1 MKKSESPKKID
12 DCIVRIMRLAL
23 QVNRETEHDVFVNF
37 YGHVKSFEISV
48 CYGGWQP
55 PYVDDFKEKFYLDK
69 FTPDRLEQ
77 CAKIQAELEKLLNEK
92 NNGKDECTK

>member
-37 YGHVKSFEISV
+37 SGHVNLFLV
-48 CYGGWQP
+48 DVYYDGWSMP
-55 PYVDDFKEKFYLDK
+55 CKPDFKAEFFLDDLS
-69 FTPDRLEQ
+69 PDRFTR
-77 CAKIQAELEKLLNEK
+77 CAKIRTQLENLLNEK
-92 NNGKDECTK
+92 QGKIDKNA

>member
-37 YGHVKSFEISV
+37 SGHVNLFLV
-48 CYGGWQP
+48 DVYYDGWSM
-55 PYVDDFKEKFYLDK
+55 PYKPDFKAEFFLDDLS
-69 FTPDRLEQ
+69 PDRFAR

-92 NNGKDECTK
+92 QGKIDKNA

>member
-37 YGHVKSFEISV
+37 SGHVNLFLV
-48 CYGGWQP
+48 DVYYDGWSM
-55 PYVDDFKEKFYLDK
+55 PYKPDFKAEFFLDDLS
-69 FTPDRLEQ
+69 PDRLEQ
-77 CAKIQAELEKLLNEK
+77 CAKIQAELEKLLNNK
-92 NNGKDECTK
+92 